1 MAGHS
6 IERCFK
12 IHGFPLNFKGNKD
25 KRVAAMVFSQRDAN
39 DESGVQ
45 NQSPTQLST
54 EQYLMELLGNHSL

>member
-54 EQYLMELLGNHSL
+54 